1 MNYHNITKDD
11 MLNGDG
17 LRVVLWVSG
26 CDHHCKE
33 CQNPQTWDP
42 ESGIKFDEAAK
53 EELYEV
59 LSRDYISG
67 ITFSGGDPLFPGNR
81 QEVTELAREIRERFP
96 GKTVWLYTGFTF
108 EQVKEL
114 EIINYLDVLVDG
126 EFEID
131 KIDLQAKWR
140 GSINQR
146 VIEYTEEEEI
156 TMEEEN
162 HIYEHGYESDDDEE
176 IEGMEGLIMEL
187 IDFTVDLLKRNS
199 VIEALRPALF
209 TFLLCR

>member
-17 LRVVLWVSG
+17 LRVVLWVAG
-26 CDHHCKE
+26 CDHKCKE
-33 CQNPQTWDP
+33 CQNPITWDP
-42 ESGIKFDEAAK
+42 NGGLEFDQAAK
-53 EELYEV
+53 DELYEV

-67 ITFSGGDPLFPGNR
+67 ITFSGGDPLYPGNR

-96 GKTVWLYTGFTF
+96 GKTVWLYTGFTY
-108 EQVKEL
+108 EQIKDL
-114 EIINYLDVLVDG
+114 EIMEFLDVLVDG

-146 VIEYTEEEEI
+146 VIDVPQTRKLGKI
-156 TMEEEN
+156 VLAC
-162 HIYEHGYESDDDEE
+162 D
-176 IEGMEGLIMEL
+176 
-187 IDFTVDLLKRNS
+187 
-199 VIEALRPALF
+199 
-209 TFLLCR
+209 